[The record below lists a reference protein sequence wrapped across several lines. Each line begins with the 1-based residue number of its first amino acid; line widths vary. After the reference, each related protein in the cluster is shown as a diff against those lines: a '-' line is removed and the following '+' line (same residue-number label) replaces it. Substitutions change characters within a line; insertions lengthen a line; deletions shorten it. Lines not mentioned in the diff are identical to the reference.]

1 MKLSKMKPRN
11 IKPSYIKRMVLALT
25 TAAILGGLFSNAMA
39 TTPKED
45 LQNFRKY
52 FYKKFPGISLNEFG
66 NGVYA
71 IDKQSRETWE
81 AIEEFPPYEI
91 DIEAGEELFNTPFAN
106 GNTYASCFKKGGI
119 GIRQN
124 FPFYSKKNKQVK
136 TLEQIINECRI
147 NNGEKPL
154 KWKKGKIAAISAY
167 MAYTSRGKPMAVRT
181 PKTAGEIEWY
191 ERGRKH
197 FYAKRGQLNMSCANC
212 HQDNA
217 GNYIRADILS
227 PALGHVTHFPVYR
240 AKWGSLGTMHR
251 RYGGCNKQVRALPFP
266 AQSDEYKALEYFHS
280 YMSNGIEVNGPGSR
294 K

>member
-1 MKLSKMKPRN
+1 MGMLSKMKLSKLKKV
-11 IKPSYIKRMVLALT
+11 ILALT
-25 TAAILGGLFSNAMA
+25 TAGVLGGAYSTAMA
-39 TTPKED
+39 TTPEED
-45 LQNFRKY
+45 LHNFREY
-52 FYKKFPGISLNEFG
+52 FFKKFPGVPLNEYG

-71 IDKQSRETWE
+71 IDPGSRETWE

-91 DIEAGEELFNTPFAN
+91 ALEKGETLFNTPFKN
-106 GNTYASCFKKGGI
+106 GKTYASCFANGGI

-124 FPFYSKKNKQVK
+124 FPFYSTKAKQVK
-136 TLEQIINECRI
+136 TMEQVINECRTI
-147 NNGEKPL
+147 NGEKPL
-154 KWKKGKIAAISAY
+154 KWKKGDIAAISAY
-167 MAYTSRGKPMAVRT
+167 MAYTSRGKPMNVKT
-181 PKTAGEIEWY
+181 PTTPDEIKWY

-217 GNYIRADILS
+217 GNRIRADILS

-240 AKWGSLGTMHR
+240 AKWGSLGTLHR
-251 RYGGCNKQVRALPFP
+251 RYGGCNKQVRALPLK